1 MPSRAPGAQRH
12 SQLPPATTQP
22 ERCFSHPYRPNTPQP
37 RAMAAWPAMNQFSV
51 LFVCMGNL
59 CRSPT
64 AHGVL
69 LQRVTQAGLADR
81 VRIDSAG
88 THAGRRAES
97 PDARAQALA
106 KRHGYT
112 LTDLRSRSV
121 ADTDFF
127 DFDLLL
133 AMDHDNLAH
142 LRRRCPPDQVHR
154 VRLLTEFCLRSNSLV
169 VPDPYYGNAQGFEVV
184 LELIEDACDGLL
196 AHVQQQLK
204 AST

>member
-1 MPSRAPGAQRH
+1 MK
-12 SQLPPATTQP
+12 
-22 ERCFSHPYRPNTPQP
+22 
-37 RAMAAWPAMNQFSV
+37 QFSV

-64 AHGVL
+64 AHGVF
-69 LQRVTQAGLADR
+69 LQRVTLAGLADR

-106 KRHGYT
+106 NRHGYT

-142 LRRRCPPDQVHR
+142 LRRHCPPDQVHR
-154 VRLLTEFCLRSNSLV
+154 ARLLTEFCLRSNSLF

-196 AHVQQQLK
+196 VHVQQQLN
-204 AST
+204 ASA